1 MSKTLNTIIAIALV
15 GLFPALSIYAGT
27 QGDVYT
33 EENAVL
39 SATQFLKGSP
49 TYSFD
54 GIEETIDVVNV
65 DTLRMPY
72 AWSVTIKFT
81 SRNGGYGNRAG
92 QMVLTAL
99 TEHEMVIVVQKDVV
113 LSARTDGVFD
123 EINEVLLDQNTP
135 ENAEEIA
142 LEWLR
147 NAPTFSFDGIEG
159 TMIVE
164 DVVIAESYPVQYF
177 IKISFDCSHPGYGDR
192 SGLVLAQVITG
203 HKARI
208 TVSDGEVRNAIIDD
222 TWNEFNQGED
232 SPAILTPEEAVN
244 IIVDYLKENYAE
256 ASELE
261 ITEEWS
267 IANTTPEGLLGS
279 SSLEYSGDGWN
290 IKISWPVVW
299 KPTYM
304 VEVEHGEFAWSG
316 TVDQDGLVTE
326 HPQ

>member
-15 GLFPALSIYAGT
+15 GIFPALSIYAGT
-27 QGDVYT
+27 QGEGYT
-33 EENAVL
+33 QENAVL
-39 SATQFLKGSP
+39 IATQFLKGSP

-54 GIEETIDVVNV
+54 GMEETIEVVNV

-81 SRNGGYGNRAG
+81 SRNGGYGDRTG

-99 TEHEMVIVVQKDVV
+99 TEHEMVIVVQKDQV

-135 ENAEEIA
+135 ENAETIA
-142 LEWLR
+142 LDWLR
-147 NAPTFSFDGIEG
+147 NASTFSFDGITG
-159 TMIVE
+159 SMIVE
-164 DVVIAESYPVQYF
+164 EVVIMESYPVQYLV
-177 IKISFDCSHPGYGDR
+177 KISFDCSHPGYGDR
-192 SGLVLAQVITG
+192 SDLVLAQVITG
-203 HKARI
+203 HKA
-208 TVSDGEVRNAIIDD
+208 VVKVVDGEVVSVIIDD
-222 TWNEFNQGED
+222 VYDEFNQGED
-232 SPAILTPEEAVN
+232 SPAILTPEEAVY
-244 IIVDYLKENYAE
+244 IIVDYLKENYPE

-267 IANTTPEGLLGS
+267 IANTSPEGIIGS

-299 KPTYM
+299 KPTYR
-304 VEVEHGEFAWSG
+304 VEVEHGEFVWSG

-326 HPQ
+326 QPQ